1 VTDYREKPGK
11 RLLGSRAMCHE
22 LASSGI
28 SLPLLFTPQFIA
40 CDDAFARI
48 IRGESNIAPPQDD
61 PRFNDAIWNQNAV
74 YRASMQAYLNWCDT
88 LRAHVKDIATNALQK
103 QHLHSAVDQLIL
115 ALAPN
120 SNPGNC
126 PVQHAYESRGAS
138 LIHDLHRMTN
148 DLLTHMLPTDN
159 GSNKQLKAGKQI
171 AATPGAII
179 HRTNMLELIQYTPV
193 TTSVHRIPLLI
204 IPSPVNRFYLC
215 DLQGKNSLVHYLLKQ
230 GFQVYSLS
238 WRNPL
243 IAHKHWDL
251 ECYVSETLDAI
262 KELASIRQQSSINLI
277 GFAAGGMLTSIVS
290 SLLSQRCNS
299 PDLPTLNSA
308 TLAISSLQTH
318 IGSQVG
324 PHLDSQL
331 LDAAKTLAQLHDV
344 TDAKELARNFAWLCP
359 NHLLWNPLVSNY
371 YHGEASA
378 DEDLFHWNNDT
389 LRTTAGLYCDFL
401 SMTNDNLL
409 LEADKLNF
417 CGDKLDLSRIQCDTY
432 TLAGSCDHITP
443 WESCYQS
450 CLAFGGKREF
460 VLVNRG
466 HSRSLV
472 CPIGAKDTCYYTHS
486 EITANADDWL
496 CDACQHSGS
505 WWPHWSSWLAERSG
519 EKQQPPRQ
527 LGDEQH
533 PKQTPAPG
541 RYVFE

>member
-1 VTDYREKPGK
+1 VTDYHEKTET

-48 IRGESNIAPPQDD
+48 IRGQSDIAPPQGD
-61 PRFNDAIWNQNAV
+61 PRFKDAIWHNNAV

-88 LRAHVKDIATNALQK
+88 LTAQVKDTAANALQE
-103 QHLHSAVDQLIL
+103 QQLHDAVNQLIL

-120 SNPGNC
+120 INPGNC

-148 DLLTHMLPTDN
+148 DLLTYTLSTTS

-193 TTSVHRIPLLI
+193 TTEAYRVPLLI

-215 DLQGKNSLVHYLLKQ
+215 DLQEGNSLVHYLLKQ
-230 GFQVYSLS
+230 GFQVFSLS

-243 IAHKHWDL
+243 ITHKHWNL
-251 ECYVSETLDAI
+251 EYYVNETLVVI
-262 KELASIRQQSSINLI
+262 KELASISHQPSINLM
-277 GFAAGGMLTSIVS
+277 GFAAGGMLTSIAS
-290 SLLSQRCNS
+290 SLLSQRSKESGS
-299 PDLPTLNSA
+299 PTVNSA
-308 TLAISSLQTH
+308 TLAISNLQTH
-318 IGSQVG
+318 TGSQVG
-324 PHLDSQL
+324 PYLNEHLL
-331 LDAAKTLAQLHDV
+331 AAAKTLAQLHDV

-401 SMTNDNLL
+401 SMTNDNNLL
-409 LEADKLNF
+409 KTNKLQF
-417 CGDKLDLSRIQCDTY
+417 CGNKLDLSRIQCDTY

-450 CLAFGGKREF
+450 CLALGGRREF

-472 CPIGAKDTCYYTHS
+472 CPIGAADTCYYTHS
-486 EITANADDWL
+486 EITDNPDDWL
-496 CDACQHSGS
+496 CDANQHSGS
-505 WWPHWSSWLAERSG
+505 WWPHWSNWLAQRSG
-519 EKQQPPRQ
+519 EKQQPHRQ

-533 PKQTPAPG
+533 PKQMPAPG